1 MRASRDDLGCAV
13 GEAHLP
19 RNSSPTPDIAVGDCG
34 NTPQVVHPACM
45 PKSPE
50 KILEAKP
57 KVSRK
62 LRHGAVQHDTSF

>member
-1 MRASRDDLGCAV
+1 
-13 GEAHLP
+13 
-19 RNSSPTPDIAVGDCG
+19 
-34 NTPQVVHPACM
+34 M